1 MKQGN
6 TRANI
11 LLVDDT
17 PNNIR
22 LLSAMLIDQ
31 GYEVRRV
38 INGQMALKTAQAN
51 PPDLILLDIKMADM
65 NGYEVCQHL
74 KAAINTKDIP
84 VIFISALDEVLDK
97 VKAFAVGGV
106 DYITKPFSEEEVFA
120 RVENVLTVRRLQ
132 RRLQEQNEYLDR
144 EIQKRHQLEEQLQR
158 QETTYQFL
166 WNSPILG
173 IFQTRTDGLILKAN
187 QRFAEMLGYGS
198 PVGVI
203 EQTML
208 SQYYID
214 PDYQEHLLA
223 ELQATPQGFSD
234 KTQFRKRDDSKF
246 LGRLFLKLNQED
258 NVVDGILVE
267 MESNSVK

>member
-1 MKQGN
+1 MKGDA
-6 TRANI
+6 RANI

-51 PPDLILLDIKMADM
+51 PPDLILLDIKMPDM

-74 KAAINTKDIP
+74 KAAIDTREIP

-132 RRLQEQNEYLDR
+132 KRLQEQSESLDR
-144 EIQKRHQLEEQLQR
+144 ETQRCHQLEEQLQQ
-158 QETTYQFL
+158 QESAHQWL
-166 WNSPILG
+166 WDTPFLG
-173 IFQTRTDGLILKAN
+173 IFQTSADGIILGSN
-187 QRFAEMLGYGS
+187 QQFAKILGYDS
-198 PVGVI
+198 PSEAIGKVA
-203 EQTML
+203 L
-208 SQYYID
+208 SD
-214 PDYQEHLLA
+214 HCVDLEYQKSILA
-223 ELQATPQGFSD
+223 ELQATPQGVSG
-234 KTQFRKRDDSKF
+234 KTQFYRRDHSQF
-246 LGRLFLKLNQED
+246 SGNLFLRLNRQD
-258 NVVDGILVE
+258 R
-267 MESNSVK
+267 SVNGVLIEI